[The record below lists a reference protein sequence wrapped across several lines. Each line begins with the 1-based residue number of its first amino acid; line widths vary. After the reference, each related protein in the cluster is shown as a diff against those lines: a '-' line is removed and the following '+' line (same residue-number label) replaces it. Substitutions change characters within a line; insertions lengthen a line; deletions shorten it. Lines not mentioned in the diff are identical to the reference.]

1 MPCLKA
7 IQKTDQAR
15 HPSSPSTAS
24 RNWSPNSCKLCA
36 VQTLQQRHSKKKGTK
51 HRGCPHQ
58 CLSISCWAPRAANVI
73 RHQGFPFV
81 QGQVLIHWETTFPN
95 SCSVD
100 KRNTGWWGVCTWNT
114 NPPKLPA
121 PSWQRITEAKP
132 PDHSQKLNYTG
143 GPFTPL
149 IYPASQGHS
158 VFFKFCINQR
168 LC

>member
-100 KRNTGWWGVCTWNT
+100 KEILGDEESAHETPTHPNSLHH
-114 NPPKLPA
+114 PDKE
-121 PSWQRITEAKP
+121 SQRQSLQTIHRSSITQE
-132 PDHSQKLNYTG
+132 DHL
-143 GPFTPL
+143 L
-149 IYPASQGHS
+149 
-158 VFFKFCINQR
+158 
-168 LC
+168 L